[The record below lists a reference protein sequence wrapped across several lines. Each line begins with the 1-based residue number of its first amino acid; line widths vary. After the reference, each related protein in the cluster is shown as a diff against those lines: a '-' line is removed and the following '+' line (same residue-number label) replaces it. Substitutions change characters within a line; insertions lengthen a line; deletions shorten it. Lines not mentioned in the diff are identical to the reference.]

1 MRSRDQSSVVQGGKQ
16 RGTRPYIT
24 VLFIAR
30 SSCRK
35 PMLPLNGI
43 DLCQLVPMADLIEKG
58 EVWDD
63 MDIYL
68 DKTKSEEE
76 CNVDHPS
83 RSGSRCSSYTS
94 LASVCSSTASKE
106 SDKDNNNSNTASTR
120 YDPSTTSNSTMSF
133 TGLAYLQSLVDGRVT
148 CDDSTM
154 SKGAW
159 RQEVHAAMQAE
170 LHNVNGFDTKI
181 EKQYEQE
188 MQFWSPPST
197 PLESPISEVF
207 DDENRDFSDDSKE
220 TILTAAS
227 LSNEI
232 SDDDLINLSVREL
245 NRKLKGIP
253 RASMLRLKQRRRLLK
268 NRGYAQKC
276 RTRRVQQYRT
286 LSEDNADLYKQI
298 NDLRNMVR
306 SYKKQRDDYKHKYER
321 LLQTVVNGNQSNIA
335 GFDVNS

>member
-1 MRSRDQSSVVQGGKQ
+1 M
-16 RGTRPYIT
+16 
-24 VLFIAR
+24 
-30 SSCRK
+30 
-35 PMLPLNGI
+35 
-43 DLCQLVPMADLIEKG
+43 DLSQLVPMADLIEKG
-58 EVWDD
+58 EAWDD

-68 DKTKSEEE
+68 DKTKAEEDM
-76 CNVDHPS
+76 DHP
-83 RSGSRCSSYTS
+83 SRCSSYTS
-94 LASVCSSTASKE
+94 LTSVCSSTASKE
-106 SDKDNNNSNTASTR
+106 SDKDNNNLNAVSTR

-148 CDDSTM
+148 CDDSAT

-159 RQEVHAAMQAE
+159 RQEVHAATRAE
-170 LHNVNGFDTKI
+170 LHNVNGFDTKT
-181 EKQYEQE
+181 EQQYEQE

-197 PLESPISEVF
+197 PLESPKSEVF

-220 TILTAAS
+220 TILTAATF
-227 LSNEI
+227 SNEI

-253 RASMLRLKQRRRLLK
+253 RAAMLRLKQRRRLLK

-298 NDLRNMVR
+298 NDLKNLVR

-321 LLQTVVNGNQSNIA
+321 ILQTVVNGNQANIA